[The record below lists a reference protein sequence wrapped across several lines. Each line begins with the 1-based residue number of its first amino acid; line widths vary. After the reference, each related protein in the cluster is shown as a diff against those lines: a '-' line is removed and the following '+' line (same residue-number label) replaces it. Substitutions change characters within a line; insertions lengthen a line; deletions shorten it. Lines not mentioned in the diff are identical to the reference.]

1 MIDIN
6 KMVNYRIREIII
18 DNFTRAQLVKS
29 VDIIEG
35 IEIYT
40 FKSSKIKQDNL
51 TNDGALIADVFV
63 TSGCACAIGGIILI
77 GDQFD
82 EKVRKF
88 LIGHE
93 LGHIKH
99 GDNKLTIP
107 KYLKNIVS
115 FLFTKKCTILDN
127 YEKEILADEYAR
139 NFCGYSI
146 TVEEFGEGILA
157 NYKYILDNFEERKE
171 DIKSYIFKRLSDS
184 RRF

>member
-6 KMVNYRIREIII
+6 KMVNCSIRETIIN
-18 DNFTRAQLVKS
+18 NFILTQLVKS
-29 VDIIEG
+29 VDIVEG

-40 FKSSKIKQDNL
+40 LKSSKIKKDNL
-51 TNDGALIADVFV
+51 TNDAIRIADVFV
-63 TSGCACAIGGIILI
+63 TSGCACAIGGIVLI

-93 LGHIKH
+93 LGHLKH
-99 GDNKLTIP
+99 GDDKLTIP
-107 KYLKNIVS
+107 KFLKNIVS
-115 FLFTKKCTILDN
+115 FLFTKKYTILDD

-171 DIKSYIFKRLSDS
+171 DIKNYIFKCLSDS
-184 RRF
+184 NRF